1 MNDNELPIRNDPMME
16 NKNIYIYI
24 CIVIDERTIKKKNDS
39 KIKMKNK
46 KIYIY
51 KTCISWHIL
60 NDGRWKIPHVHF

>member
-51 KTCISWHIL
+51 KTCIS
-60 NDGRWKIPHVHF
+60 